1 MADLGAKFAQAVA
14 HLEHSRFEQA
24 RLSFQQILRVSPGH
38 PDANN
43 GMAVAL
49 IHQKRF
55 EQAEFFARRAAEKA
69 PHDAA
74 ILANLGSVLMNL
86 RKVDEGTRV
95 LERAVERGPEY
106 PPALQN
112 LGNAYWNQNRSTRGL
127 GLLRRVLELSPGDVE
142 IRFQIATK
150 LTLLARAREG
160 VELCR
165 EGLRLAPDHPQLLQA
180 LATCLINVE
189 EENWSMVRG
198 AHEAVGRAYAAI
210 LPAPARRFLNSREPG
225 RPLRIGI
232 VSADLRAHSISFF
245 LEPLMEA
252 ARHRGVSFLGY
263 SSNAIV
269 DEVTKRLRGL
279 CVEWRQIEG
288 LSDADAAQR
297 ILADRVD
304 VLLDLSGHTVGHR
317 LGVFQLRAAP
327 VQATYCA
334 YPATTGIAGMDYR
347 LVDVNTDPPG
357 SESACSE
364 TLVRLDPCF
373 LSYRPIPDAPEP
385 REVRPPGPVTF
396 GSFNA
401 TSKLSPRTLQTW
413 ARVLRAVPGSVLF
426 LKSIQLTD
434 PEFQDDLAGRFKEL
448 GVERGRLRLVGA
460 TATPRE
466 HLNLYH
472 EVDIGLDPFPYNGTT
487 TTCEALWMGVP
498 VVSLAGA
505 MHAGR
510 VGVTLLK
517 NVGLESLVARDTDHY
532 VEIAAGLARDPARV
546 GTLRRELRPR
556 FLASVVIDHE
566 GLARRFV
573 GALEEMWSDWC
584 RGQV

>member
-1 MADLGAKFAQAVA
+1 MADVGAKFAQAIS
-14 HLEHSRFEQA
+14 HLEHSRYEQA
-24 RLSFQQILRVSPGH
+24 RLSFQLILRVAPGNA
-38 PDANN
+38 DANN
-43 GMAVAL
+43 GMAVSL

-69 PHDAA
+69 PKDAA

-86 RKVDEGTRV
+86 RKVEEGTRV
-95 LERAVERGPEY
+95 LEQAVECGPDY

-127 GLLRRVLELSPGDVE
+127 GLLKRVLELSPGDVE

-189 EENWSMVRG
+189 EENVALVRS
-198 AHEAVGRAYAAI
+198 AHEAVGRAYASI
-210 LPAPARRFLNSREPG
+210 LPAPARRFLNSREPD
-225 RPLRIGI
+225 RPLRVGV

-245 LEPLMEA
+245 LEPLLEGC
-252 ARHRGVSFLGY
+252 RGLGVSFLGY

-269 DEVTKRLRGL
+269 DGITTRLRAL
-279 CVEWRQIEG
+279 CVEWRQIEA
-288 LSDADAAQR
+288 LSDADAAER

-334 YPATTGIAGMDYR
+334 YPATTGLAAMDYR
-347 LVDVNTDPPG
+347 LVDTSTDPFG
-357 SESACSE
+357 NDAACTE
-364 TLVRLDPCF
+364 KLVRLDPCF
-373 LSYRPIPDAPEP
+373 LAYRPNPDAPTP
-385 REVRPPGPVTF
+385 REARPPGAITF

-401 TSKLSPRTLQTW
+401 TSKLSPRTLDTW
-413 ARVLRAVPGSVLF
+413 ARILHAVPGSVLF

-434 PEFQDDLAGRFKEL
+434 PEFQSDLAARFAAL
-448 GVERGRLRLVGA
+448 GVGRERLRLAGA
-460 TATPRE
+460 TVTTLE
-466 HLNLYH
+466 HLNLYQ
-472 EVDIGLDPFPYNGTT
+472 EIDIGLDPFPYNGTT

-498 VVSLAGA
+498 VVALAGV

-517 NVGLESLVARDTDHY
+517 NVGLESLVARDTDDY
-532 VEIAAGLARDPARV
+532 VAIAAGLARDPARV
-546 GTLRRELRPR
+546 ETLRRELRSRVRTSP
-556 FLASVVIDHE
+556 VMDGD
-566 GLARRFV
+566 GLSRRFV
-573 GALEEMWSDWC
+573 GALREMWSGWC
-584 RGQV
+584 RIQV